1 MQKRALVF
9 CFWSTLTQQG
19 AAVQRC
25 FRICKISISY
35 SYTRHW
41 FGVNIL
47 PQNFLVKCP
56 GMYKIR
62 QCYTSKPL
70 RAFLETK
77 PLRAFLE
84 TMEKNDYLEKTLLQR
99 YFTFY
104 FIRRSEFQREEKSG
118 LQHFFFS
125 QKMQSFVYC
134 SLERILIDETLSNY
148 NCAQLPSVRMLFM
161 RTQMMTIKC
170 KNVRTAL
177 RWPAAQHVF
186 LRTFEIHNK
195 NLRMGSD
202 AVKYAFLCPTATI
215 IPVKLNPTPQ
225 RRVAP
230 HHPSI
235 SITSSFTE
243 LKNKKEGTFVFDVY
257 LKRSYL
263 VCFRSK

>member
-1 MQKRALVF
+1 MEKRALVF

-19 AAVQRC
+19 AVVQRC
-25 FRICKISISY
+25 FHICKISISY

-47 PQNFLVKCP
+47 PQNSLVKCL
-56 GMYKIR
+56 GLYKIR

-70 RAFLETK
+70 RAVLG
-77 PLRAFLE
+77 
-84 TMEKNDYLEKTLLQR
+84 TMEKNDYLEEILLQR

-104 FIRRSEFQREEKSG
+104 FIRRSELQRTEKSG

-125 QKMQSFVYC
+125 DKMQSFVYC
-134 SLERILIDETLSNY
+134 SLERILIHETLSSY
-148 NCAQLPSVRMLFM
+148 NCAQLPNVRMLFM

-177 RWPAAQHVF
+177 RWLAAQHVF
-186 LRTFEIHNK
+186 LRTFAIHNK

-243 LKNKKEGTFVFDVY
+243 LKNKKEDTLFSTY
-257 LKRSYL
+257 I
-263 VCFRSK
+263 